1 MRQHWITKIIVGILL
16 SLLLGSAASA
26 QSVSLPN
33 LTGSESS
40 EQAEVSNEDFQRS
53 LSDVISMLEN
63 EEQRTAL
70 VASLRELQVSTDA
83 AEEDG
88 VVRQGLLGA
97 LARDRA
103 VGIEVE
109 AGL

>member
-40 EQAEVSNEDFQRS
+40 EQAEVSNE
-53 LSDVISMLEN
+53 
-63 EEQRTAL
+63 
-70 VASLRELQVSTDA
+70 
-83 AEEDG
+83 
-88 VVRQGLLGA
+88 
-97 LARDRA
+97 
-103 VGIEVE
+103 
-109 AGL
+109 